1 MTLLWIPLLSLLG
14 SVISACTGKLSRNQ
28 ATSLTAIAPLA
39 ALAITLYHA
48 PAVLA
53 GETIRFSAQWIPA
66 LGLDISLRLDGLSL
80 LFLFMI
86 LGIGLLVILYA
97 RYYLSQ
103 NDSLPK
109 LFSYLMLFMTAMLG
123 IVMSNNVIQLWVFW
137 ELTSI
142 SSFLL
147 ISYWWHKSE
156 ARKGARMALAVT
168 GAGGLALLGGLMLLG
183 DIVGS
188 YNLDTILASKAII
201 QSHDLYE
208 LALVLVLLGAFT
220 KSAQFP
226 FHFWLPHA
234 MAAPTPVSAYLH
246 SATMVKAGI
255 FLLARFYPALAGTD
269 TWFLLVGLT
278 GLTTLLFGA
287 YIALFKHDLKGLL
300 AYSTISHLGLIT
312 LLLGLDTQLATV
324 AAIFHIIN
332 HATFKASLFMAT
344 GIIDHETGTRDM
356 RKLNGMWRYLPYT
369 ATLAMVAAAAMAGVP
384 LLNGFLSKEM
394 FFAETLHQQV
404 LGSMSWLI
412 PVLATV
418 AGALSVAYSSRFIHD
433 VFFNGEPIDLPR
445 TPHEAPRYMRV
456 PIEILVV
463 LCILVG
469 IFPHFAVDGILSAA
483 SLAVLGQAMP
493 EYKLT
498 IWHGFNLPL
507 LMSGMAVI
515 GGLFIYVNRKYL
527 FQFQASLPPFNAKKI
542 FERFLAVVVNWCQNK
557 IQSTENGSLQRY
569 VFIMLGVVLLASGWP
584 LFEMKQLAGSVPNT
598 PVDIQN
604 AIGAGLLIIGA
615 IATVIWHR
623 IRMVSLLM
631 LSIVGLMVSVAF
643 TRFSAP
649 DLALT
654 QLTVEV
660 ATIILLML
668 ALFFLPQ
675 STPRESSSLRILR
688 DVVISSTV
696 GVIIASICY
705 ALLTRPLNSISEFFV
720 ANAKTGGGG
729 TNVVNVILVDFRGFD
744 TLGEITV
751 LGIAALGIFKL
762 LSRIPLYMPASDSEG
777 RPWSKDRHPIL
788 LACISQ
794 SLLPLALLVS
804 AYIFL
809 RGHNLPGGG
818 FIAGLVTSIAF
829 ILQYMAH
836 GTAWINERFDVNYRK
851 IIASGIAIAMFTG
864 VGSWFFDKPF
874 LTTWFDYFDIPF
886 VGKTELASAI
896 VFDLGVY
903 LTVVGATLMILAS
916 LGNMTAKAEKEEV
929 NI

>member
-188 YNLDTILASKAII
+188 YDLDTILASKAII

-705 ALLTRPLNSISEFFV
+705 ALLTRPLDSISEFFI
-720 ANAKTGGGG
+720 ANAKIGGGG

-809 RGHNLPGGG
+809 TWSQLTWRWVYSWSRNLYSLY
-818 FIAGLVTSIAF
+818 FTI
-829 ILQYMAH
+829 Y
-836 GTAWINERFDVNYRK
+836 GTWYCV
-851 IIASGIAIAMFTG
+851 
-864 VGSWFFDKPF
+864 DK
-874 LTTWFDYFDIPF
+874 
-886 VGKTELASAI
+886 
-896 VFDLGVY
+896 
-903 LTVVGATLMILAS
+903 
-916 LGNMTAKAEKEEV
+916 
-929 NI
+929 